1 MKIALVTPSNLLYM
15 PYLKNYT
22 TILDDLNVEYDIIN
36 WDRFNI
42 EKKNI
47 LTYKDTKIGHQRN
60 FMDYLKYKNFI
71 KQVVKNKHYDKLIIF
86 GIQLGFFLNSL
97 LHKHYKNNYILD
109 IRDYNKILKYFNIKR
124 VVNGSALTV
133 ISSGGFK
140 EWLPN
145 SNKYIINHNTTI
157 NNSDNLEKVTLEFS
171 GKKINISNIGTIR
184 DFEVNKK
191 LIDSL
196 KNSDIINLYFNGEG
210 TDNKKIENYIK
221 ENNII
226 NVILTGRFSDNDIQR
241 LYYNSTIVNILISC
255 SDLNSKTLLTNR
267 LYQAVIFGKPILAN
281 IGTYQA
287 SIVKEYNLGLVIE
300 TFDNLE
306 NIILKYIKNI
316 DINKYNSG
324 RNIFINN
331 VIKDNM
337 EFNFRLFSFVK

>member
-1 MKIALVTPSNLLYM
+1 M
-15 PYLKNYT
+15 
-22 TILDDLNVEYDIIN
+22 
-36 WDRFNI
+36 
-42 EKKNI
+42 
-47 LTYKDTKIGHQRN
+47 
-60 FMDYLKYKNFI
+60 
-71 KQVVKNKHYDKLIIF
+71 
-86 GIQLGFFLNSL
+86 
-97 LHKHYKNNYILD
+97 
-109 IRDYNKILKYFNIKR
+109 
-124 VVNGSALTV
+124 
-133 ISSGGFK
+133 
-140 EWLPN
+140 
-145 SNKYIINHNTTI
+145 
-157 NNSDNLEKVTLEFS
+157 
-171 GKKINISNIGTIR
+171 
-184 DFEVNKK
+184 
-191 LIDSL
+191 

-331 VIKDNM
+331 VITDNM